1 MVYLYNGLLVS
12 NKKKKNG
19 QNTDICFNTGKPQ
32 KCYGKWRKAEQMTE
46 YCMIHVNE
54 ISKEEKLTDT
64 ENISVVGFP
73 GSKD

>member
-1 MVYLYNGLLVS
+1 
-12 NKKKKNG
+12 
-19 QNTDICFNTGKPQ
+19 
-32 KCYGKWRKAEQMTE
+32 MTE